1 MESKRLKK
9 ALEEIDRFNSEDP
22 RQEIVDGVAY
32 PQELIYSKRLTEWV
46 LKLDPQPSEALR
58 IAARGQHI
66 CRWTIPRE
74 NYPMGRGGY
83 LRWRQALKSF
93 HAEKVGE
100 ILQEMGYEEDFIQR
114 AKRLILKKNLKKDA
128 DTQTLEDALCLVFLE
143 TQFVDLMEK
152 TPEDKMKVI
161 VRKTWK
167 KMSPKGREVALQ
179 MKLPFEEK
187 RFVEE
192 TLSAEIYG
200 VELAKLLEQTR
211 PLRDAVATHGI
222 YTSIESLAELRIFME
237 HHVFAVWDFMSLVKS
252 LQRTLTCT
260 SVPWVPQGD
269 PLSRRLINEITL
281 DEESDESEE
290 GKYLS
295 HFELYLQAM
304 QQCGAD
310 TTRVKDLIGRIQR
323 GEDIREALWHS
334 EVPGPA
340 RAFVGKTWEI
350 VESQSP
356 HKIAAA
362 FTVGREDV
370 IPEMFQNILKSIEK
384 RFPGKLTRFAY
395 YLERHIHE
403 DADRHGP
410 MAIRMLVRLCRGSPD
425 KWQEA
430 LEVAQIALEARREFL
445 DAVAQKITQNRK
457 TSVEA

>member
-9 ALEEIDRFNSEDP
+9 ALEEIDRFNSQDP

-46 LKLDPQPSEALR
+46 LKLDPQPSEVLR

-100 ILQEMGYEEDFIQR
+100 ILQEVGYEEDFIQR

-167 KMSPKGREVALQ
+167 KMSSKGREVALQ

-200 VELAKLLEQTR
+200 VELARLLEQTR

-222 YTSIESLAELRIFME
+222 YISIESLDGY
-237 HHVFAVWDFMSLVKS
+237 VSSWNTMSL
-252 LQRTLTCT
+252 
-260 SVPWVPQGD
+260 P
-269 PLSRRLINEITL
+269 
-281 DEESDESEE
+281 
-290 GKYLS
+290 
-295 HFELYLQAM
+295 
-304 QQCGAD
+304 CG
-310 TTRVKDLIGRIQR
+310 I
-323 GEDIREALWHS
+323 S
-334 EVPGPA
+334 
-340 RAFVGKTWEI
+340 
-350 VESQSP
+350 
-356 HKIAAA
+356 
-362 FTVGREDV
+362 
-370 IPEMFQNILKSIEK
+370 
-384 RFPGKLTRFAY
+384 
-395 YLERHIHE
+395 
-403 DADRHGP
+403 
-410 MAIRMLVRLCRGSPD
+410 
-425 KWQEA
+425 
-430 LEVAQIALEARREFL
+430 
-445 DAVAQKITQNRK
+445 
-457 TSVEA
+457 